1 MGILGYTI
9 LTLCVL
15 GVLCAL
21 ILYFVAQKF
30 KVYEDPRIDDVEKM
44 LPGAN
49 CGGCGY
55 AGCRTFASTAVGVD
69 DMSGLF
75 CPVGGAET
83 MKRIADFLGKAAP
96 EREPMVAVLRC
107 NGSQANRPRN
117 SVYDGASS
125 CAVEA
130 ALYAGETGCA
140 FGCLGKGD
148 CVTVCN
154 ALHMDPETGLPVVDQ
169 EKCTACGAC
178 VKKCP
183 KMLFELRKKGPHDRR
198 VYVACMN
205 RDKGGVAR
213 KSCTAACIGC
223 GKCVKACPFDAI
235 TLVNNLAYIDFNKC
249 RLIDAQTIFM
259 KMERRNLA
267 AAYKFYCGRKMEEDF
282 EAHRADQDTEATY
295 RVLMGELDKYAPGV
309 QDEPERVLNNNMD
322 ELADFSK
329 QKDNVDFAGRIVW
342 EEVKDAQGNVVND
355 ENGNPLK
362 HEVFNFGKYKGWDVA
377 EILTKDPGYFTWVL
391 GSDFTNN
398 TKQVLTRIRL
408 REFNKRM
415 GK

>member
-154 ALHMDPETGLPVVDQ
+154 FDALHMDPETGLPVVDQ

-198 VYVACMN
+198 VYVACMK
-205 RDKGGVAR
+205 DR
-213 KSCTAACIGC
+213 KS
-223 GKCVKACPFDAI
+223 
-235 TLVNNLAYIDFNKC
+235 
-249 RLIDAQTIFM
+249 
-259 KMERRNLA
+259 
-267 AAYKFYCGRKMEEDF
+267 
-282 EAHRADQDTEATY
+282 
-295 RVLMGELDKYAPGV
+295 
-309 QDEPERVLNNNMD
+309 
-322 ELADFSK
+322 
-329 QKDNVDFAGRIVW
+329 
-342 EEVKDAQGNVVND
+342 VV
-355 ENGNPLK
+355 
-362 HEVFNFGKYKGWDVA
+362 
-377 EILTKDPGYFTWVL
+377 
-391 GSDFTNN
+391 
-398 TKQVLTRIRL
+398 
-408 REFNKRM
+408 
-415 GK
+415 

>member
-44 LPGAN
+44 VPGAN

-154 ALHMDPETGLPVVDQ
+154 FDALHMDPETGLPVVDQ

-249 RLIDAQTIFM
+249 RL
-259 KMERRNLA
+259 
-267 AAYKFYCGRKMEEDF
+267 CRKCVPECPTGAIHDVNF
-282 EAHRADQDTEATY
+282 PAPARKAEAVADLSSVRPAS
-295 RVLMGELDKYAPGV
+295 VAK
-309 QDEPERVLNNNMD
+309 EPEQRGK
-322 ELADFSK
+322 S
-329 QKDNVDFAGRIVW
+329 
-342 EEVKDAQGNVVND
+342 
-355 ENGNPLK
+355 EN
-362 HEVFNFGKYKGWDVA
+362 
-377 EILTKDPGYFTWVL
+377 
-391 GSDFTNN
+391 
-398 TKQVLTRIRL
+398 
-408 REFNKRM
+408 
-415 GK
+415 

>member
-140 FGCLGKGD
+140 FG
-148 CVTVCN
+148 
-154 ALHMDPETGLPVVDQ
+154 
-169 EKCTACGAC
+169 
-178 VKKCP
+178 
-183 KMLFELRKKGPHDRR
+183 
-198 VYVACMN
+198 
-205 RDKGGVAR
+205 
-213 KSCTAACIGC
+213 
-223 GKCVKACPFDAI
+223 
-235 TLVNNLAYIDFNKC
+235 
-249 RLIDAQTIFM
+249 
-259 KMERRNLA
+259 
-267 AAYKFYCGRKMEEDF
+267 
-282 EAHRADQDTEATY
+282 
-295 RVLMGELDKYAPGV
+295 
-309 QDEPERVLNNNMD
+309 
-322 ELADFSK
+322 
-329 QKDNVDFAGRIVW
+329 
-342 EEVKDAQGNVVND
+342 
-355 ENGNPLK
+355 
-362 HEVFNFGKYKGWDVA
+362 
-377 EILTKDPGYFTWVL
+377 
-391 GSDFTNN
+391 
-398 TKQVLTRIRL
+398 
-408 REFNKRM
+408 
-415 GK
+415 